1 MKTVSLAFRNLS
13 RQKKRTFMLAG
24 AIAFGFFIVTLID
37 GVVAGGMRNFE
48 EQFAFLFG
56 GNVIIERENHTSEN
70 STKEPIVST
79 GPEDAERILTS
90 IKASGIP
97 YQYANRRTITSGT
110 IIFEGRK
117 SMSNIFGCDFGE
129 EIFLKDKIQLVEGS
143 WENAE
148 RRDAIIMSESTMKN
162 MKIEIGDTI
171 LFSLNTYSGQA
182 NFGEFYVAAKSKD
195 ISLIG
200 SIACYA
206 HIDYVNELTELP
218 QDDFNCISVMLNN
231 LEQQEMAATLIE
243 NQIRQWNPQTASRLQ
258 GVAES
263 PNNPSSSIYKQI
275 NDSDWNGTCF
285 AVTSMYDQA
294 PFLKQIVAYTQWI
307 SFGIL
312 VVLFLVVMIGIANT
326 YRMVLYERIREIG
339 TMRAVGMCRR
349 DSGRVFAW
357 EAVLLSLFGA
367 AVGFVLAIIAMKI
380 LGIFTITDEV
390 FQFFLKNNHITFIL
404 TPVSV
409 LLKVAIVV
417 LLTLVAVSGSVKKA
431 SRMNPAEA
439 LRTVK

>member
-37 GVVAGGMRNFE
+37 GVVTGGMRNFE

-56 GNVIIERENHTSEN
+56 GNVIVERDNHTSQM

-79 GPEDAERILTS
+79 GPEDAERILAS
-90 IKASGIP
+90 IKASGIQ
-97 YQYANRRTITSGT
+97 YQYANKRTITGGT
-110 IIFEGRK
+110 VIFEGRK
-117 SMSNIFGCDFGE
+117 NVTNIFGCDFE
-129 EIFLKDKIQLVEGS
+129 EEVFLKDKIQLVEGS
-143 WENAE
+143 WENTE
-148 RRDAIIMSESTMKN
+148 RRDAIIMSESTMKS
-162 MKIEIGDTI
+162 MKIEVGDTV
-171 LFSLNTYSGQA
+171 LFSLNTYTGQA

-206 HIDYVNELTELP
+206 HIDYVNELVELP
-218 QDDFNCISVMLNN
+218 QDDFNCITIMLNDLN
-231 LEQQEMAATLIE
+231 QQDMAATLVE
-243 NQIRQWNPQTASRLQ
+243 NQIRLWNPQVTNRLLA
-258 GVAES
+258 VATN
-263 PNNPSSSIYKQI
+263 PNSPSSAMYEEV
-275 NDSDWNGTCF
+275 NNSDWNGTCF
-285 AVTSMYDQA
+285 IVTSMYDQA
-294 PFLKQIVAYTQWI
+294 PVLKQIVSYTQWI

-312 VVLFLVVMIGIANT
+312 VVLFFIVMIGIANT

-339 TMRAVGMCRR
+339 TMRAVGMRRR
-349 DSGRVFAW
+349 DSGSVFAW
-357 EAVLLSLFGA
+357 EAVLLSIFGA
-367 AVGFVLAIIAMKI
+367 AVGFVIAIIAMKI
-380 LGIFTITDEV
+380 LGVFTITDEMY
-390 FQFFLKNNHITFIL
+390 QFFLKNNHITFIL
-404 TPVSV
+404 TPGSV
-409 LLKVAIVV
+409 ILKLLVVV